1 MKNLFSLLFLLALAG
16 NAQAHSHPG
25 IDSFTH
31 AMEHVLMLHGLT
43 MPYALGASLL
53 LLVVAVVAVC
63 WAGRWR
69 RPL

>member
-1 MKNLFSLLFLLALAG
+1 MKNLFSILFLLALAG

-25 IDSFTH
+25 VDSLTH
-31 AMEHVLMLHGLT
+31 ALEHLFLIQGLS

-53 LLVVAVVAVC
+53 LLVLAVAAVW
-63 WAGRWR
+63 WASRWR

>member
-1 MKNLFSLLFLLALAG
+1 MKNLFSILFLLALAG

-25 IDSFTH
+25 IDSLTH
-31 AMEHVLMLHGLT
+31 AVEHMFLLQGLS

-53 LLVVAVVAVC
+53 LLVLAVAGVW
-63 WAGRWR
+63 WASRWR

>member
-1 MKNLFSLLFLLALAG
+1 MKNLCSILFLLALAG

-25 IDSFTH
+25 VDSLMH
-31 AMEHVLMLHGLT
+31 ALEHLFLIQGLS

-53 LLVVAVVAVC
+53 VLVLAVAAVC
-63 WAGRWR
+63 WASRWR

>member
-1 MKNLFSLLFLLALAG
+1 MKNLFSILFLLALAG

-31 AMEHVLMLHGLT
+31 AMEHLFFIQGLS
-43 MPYALGASLL
+43 MPYALGGTLI
-53 LLVVAVVAVC
+53 LLVLAVIAVC
-63 WAGRWR
+63 WASRWR

>member
-1 MKNLFSLLFLLALAG
+1 MKKLCSILFLLALAG

-25 IDSFTH
+25 VDSLTH
-31 AMEHVLMLHGLT
+31 ALEHLFLIQGLS

-53 LLVVAVVAVC
+53 LLVLAVAAVW
-63 WAGRWR
+63 WASRWR

>member
-16 NAQAHSHPG
+16 NAHAHSHPG

-31 AMEHVLMLHGLT
+31 ALEHLFWSQALP
-43 MPYALGASLL
+43 MPYALGGSLL
-53 LLVVAVVAVC
+53 LLVLAVAAVC
-63 WAGRWR
+63 WASRWR

>member
-1 MKNLFSLLFLLALAG
+1 MKNLFSILFLLALAG

-25 IDSFTH
+25 IDSLTH
-31 AMEHVLMLHGLT
+31 ALEHLFLIQGLS

-53 LLVVAVVAVC
+53 LLVLAVAAAW
-63 WAGRWR
+63 WASQWR